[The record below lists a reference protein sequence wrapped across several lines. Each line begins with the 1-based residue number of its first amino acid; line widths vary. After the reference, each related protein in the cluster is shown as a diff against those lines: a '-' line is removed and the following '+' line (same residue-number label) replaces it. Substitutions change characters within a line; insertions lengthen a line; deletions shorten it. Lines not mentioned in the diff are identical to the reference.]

1 MNIQF
6 FRYVYC
12 RILDFMH
19 DFSSI
24 YTIWK
29 PKDSQFSS
37 NHVIGTHE
45 KIVPFTTKFLLSI
58 GNIILL
64 CSQIFFKKHIKISW
78 CKVQKKTNGK
88 VLSRIKFNEILIVN
102 YRPKDL
108 TFLLHTFYHYL
119 FFHAFIE
126 A

>member
-1 MNIQF
+1 
-6 FRYVYC
+6 
-12 RILDFMH
+12 MH

-64 CSQIFFKKHIKISW
+64 CSQIFLKNILKFLGVKFKRKPM
-78 CKVQKKTNGK
+78 GK
-88 VLSRIKFNEILIVN
+88 SCPESNSMK
-102 YRPKDL
+102 Y
-108 TFLLHTFYHYL
+108 
-119 FFHAFIE
+119 
-126 A
+126 